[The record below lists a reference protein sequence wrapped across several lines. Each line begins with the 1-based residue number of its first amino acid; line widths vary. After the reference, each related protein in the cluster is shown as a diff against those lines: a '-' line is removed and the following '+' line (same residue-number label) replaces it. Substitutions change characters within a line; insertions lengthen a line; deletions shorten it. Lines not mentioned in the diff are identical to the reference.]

1 MLMNLSIIFFCFST
15 EIYNPYTKVKI
26 FIKLTD
32 NVWNSPKY
40 SDPTS
45 DSGFV
50 PNIGLNTIES
60 AALNEVV
67 VVDVVGVVIE
77 FVTKDRVLFTFN
89 ITSASLMV
97 HDSRISAVSCKVTF
111 WLSSLINMLLSKNK
125 NSKEHWNMA
134 DQISQKSNCNQN
146 LVNLDFFLIIVY
158 IIDSIA

>member
-1 MLMNLSIIFFCFST
+1 MLMNLLMIFFCFST
-15 EIYNPYTKVKI
+15 EIYSLYTKVKI

-89 ITSASLMV
+89 ITSASLML
-97 HDSRISAVSCKVTF
+97 HDSRIFAVSCKVTF

-125 NSKEHWNMA
+125 IQKNIEIW
-134 DQISQKSNCNQN
+134 QIKS
-146 LVNLDFFLIIVY
+146 LRRAIV
-158 IIDSIA
+158 IRTL